1 MKVFSPLV
9 DDVLNVVLALFR
21 LEIEV
26 ALKAEPLVRA
36 CLNLCPDIFIRHV
49 ILGEEAA
56 VGDVVEPIY
65 RHACALDEP
74 LNHIHALH
82 VRALLV
88 HNVHII
94 RAVFGEV
101 LFGHLPD
108 DVRLVNDIVFSEA
121 LVTAINRVVGS
132 HNDATDE
139 VLIFVL
145 HGIEHRPSV
154 RLEDLEVLRDGWV
167 IHERNANYPAVLIE
181 SGVKNRYV
189 IYCCYHN

>member
-1 MKVFSPLV
+1 MV
-9 DDVLNVVLALFR
+9 
-21 LEIEV
+21 
-26 ALKAEPLVRA
+26 
-36 CLNLCPDIFIRHV
+36 
-49 ILGEEAA
+49 LGEKAA

-82 VRALLV
+82 VGALLV

-94 RAVFGEV
+94 GAVFREV
-101 LFGHLPD
+101 LLGHLPD

-121 LVTAINRVVGS
+121 LVSAINRVVGS

-145 HGIEHRPSV
+145 HGIEHRPNV

-167 IHERNANYPAVLIE
+167 IHERDANNPAVLIE

-189 IYCCYHN
+189 IYCCYHNQKAHEGSLARLKVEGV